1 MSNEARTKQGES
13 GTGLTN
19 EQLAARIQAGENVSQ
34 NMARLYSQVKGFIH
48 SIAWK
53 YRGCGVEL
61 EDLAQ
66 EGFLALYDAV
76 DGYDCS
82 QGAGFLTYAGKWIH
96 ARIAHYI
103 RANGSSLRLPYH
115 SQEKQRKYIRFC
127 SAFEMEYGRRP
138 TEAEAARILGITLE
152 QARQARESAYMSA
165 LVSLDSPVTGTDGG
179 ENTTAGEMVPSA
191 RNLEE
196 EVLERVQQ
204 EELSRVLWDCVD
216 SLPDKYPE
224 VIRRRYQGGQSLRQ
238 IGEAVGVSTERV
250 RQMEGKALRELRA
263 PSKAKRLRPFLP
275 EADRV
280 YSEALKGGGAAKFGR
295 TWTSSTERVALE
307 LVESTEAFLK
317 REREETERLLAEA
330 GAEMQDAAARA
341 QGRPWGMV
349 TDAGRKNNTNG
360 RPQG

>member
-1 MSNEARTKQGES
+1 MSNEARTNQGK
-13 GTGLTN
+13 TTVNATN
-19 EQLAARIQAGENVSQ
+19 EELAVRIRAGENISQ
-34 NMARLYSQVKGFIH
+34 NMAVLYDRMKGFIH
-48 SIAWK
+48 SVAWK
-53 YRGCGVEL
+53 YRGQGVEL

-76 DGYDCS
+76 EGYDPG
-82 QGAGFLTYAGKWIH
+82 QGAVFLTYAGKWIH

-103 RANGSSLRLPYH
+103 RANGSPLRLPYH

-191 RNLEE
+191 GNLEE

-280 YSEALKGGGAAKFGR
+280 YSEALKGGGAANFGR
-295 TWTSSTERVALE
+295 TWTSSTERVALQ
-307 LVESTEAFLK
+307 LVERSEGRQQREAG
-317 REREETERLLAEA
+317 EQGRLLE
-330 GAEMQDAAARA
+330 
-341 QGRPWGMV
+341 
-349 TDAGRKNNTNG
+349 
-360 RPQG
+360 

>member
-19 EQLAARIQAGENVSQ
+19 EQLAARIQTGENVSQ

-103 RANGSSLRLPYH
+103 RANGSALRLPYH
-115 SQEKQRKYIRFC
+115 SQEKRRKYSRFC
-127 SAFEMEYGRRP
+127 SAFEMEHGRRP
-138 TEAEAARILGITLE
+138 TEAEATLCLGITLE
-152 QARQARESAYMSA
+152 QARESARMAS
-165 LVSLDSPVTGTDGG
+165 LVSLDAPVTGTDGG
-179 ENTTAGEMVPSA
+179 EDATVGELVPSA
-191 RNLEE
+191 GDLEG

-216 SLPDKYPE
+216 GLPDRLPE

-238 IGEAVGVSTERV
+238 IGEAVGVTTERV
-250 RQMEGKALRELRA
+250 RQMEGKAMRELRA

-295 TWTSSTERVALE
+295 TWTSSTERVALR
-307 LVESTEAFLK
+307 LVESTEGFLR

-330 GAEMQDAAARA
+330 KAEMDAAVAKSQR
-341 QGRPWGMV
+341 G
-349 TDAGRKNNTNG
+349 
-360 RPQG
+360 

>member
-1 MSNEARTKQGES
+1 MSIEARTNQGETAA
-13 GTGLTN
+13 GVTN
-19 EQLAARIQAGENVSQ
+19 EELAARIRAGENISQ
-34 NMARLYSQVKGFIH
+34 NMAVLYGRVKGFIH
-48 SIAWK
+48 SVAWK
-53 YRGCGVEL
+53 YRGQGVEP

-76 DGYDCS
+76 EGYDPG

-103 RANGSSLRLPYH
+103 RANGSALRLPYH
-115 SQEKQRKYIRFC
+115 SQEKRRKYSRFC
-127 SAFEMEYGRRP
+127 SAFEMEHGRRP
-138 TEAEAARILGITLE
+138 TEAEATLCLGITLE
-152 QARQARESAYMSA
+152 QARGSARMAS
-165 LVSLDSPVTGTDGG
+165 LVSLDAPVTGTDGG
-179 ENTTAGEMVPSA
+179 EDATVGELVPSA
-191 RNLEE
+191 GDLEG

-216 SLPDKYPE
+216 GLPDRLPE

-238 IGEAVGVSTERV
+238 IGEAVGVTTERV
-250 RQMEGKALRELRA
+250 RQMEGKAMRELRA

-295 TWTSSTERVALE
+295 TWTSSTERVALR
-307 LVESTEAFLK
+307 LVESTEGFLR

-330 GAEMQDAAARA
+330 KAEMDAAVAKSQR
-341 QGRPWGMV
+341 G
-349 TDAGRKNNTNG
+349 
-360 RPQG
+360 

>member
-103 RANGSSLRLPYH
+103 RANGSALRLPYH
-115 SQEKQRKYIRFC
+115 SQEKRRKYSRFC
-127 SAFEMEYGRRP
+127 SAFEMEHGRRP
-138 TEAEAARILGITLE
+138 TEAEATLCLGITLE
-152 QARQARESAYMSA
+152 QARESARMAS
-165 LVSLDSPVTGTDGG
+165 LVSLDAPVTGTDGG
-179 ENTTAGEMVPSA
+179 EDATVGELVPSA
-191 RNLEE
+191 GDLEG

-216 SLPDKYPE
+216 GLPDRLPE

-238 IGEAVGVSTERV
+238 IGEAVGVTTERV
-250 RQMEGKALRELRA
+250 RQMEGKAMRELRA

-295 TWTSSTERVALE
+295 TWTSSTERVALR
-307 LVESTEAFLK
+307 LVESTEGFLR

-330 GAEMQDAAARA
+330 KAEMDAAVAKSQR
-341 QGRPWGMV
+341 G
-349 TDAGRKNNTNG
+349 
-360 RPQG
+360 